1 MGGGMVVAY
10 WLTEHPA
17 IVGFRWSHSQSWGS
31 TWYFLVSS
39 IAAYLSAALA
49 LHLLLRIAG
58 RRRPLPL
65 GPLPAVHSLS
75 MALVSAVIFL
85 GTLLSS
91 AAEIRDTHW
100 FWLNRRTSQL
110 THPLQWL
117 LCFPPGTRP
126 SGRVF
131 FWSYAFY
138 LSRFL
143 HLLRSFFLIARHR
156 GDDGDDGSGGGSLS
170 LARLLSNYSIPVC
183 TSFLFLEFSQS
194 VQVMTILST
203 TLSSLVVYGYRFWL
217 GVGLPW
223 GVPFPAV
230 LASCQAMF
238 VACTLACDFGVL
250 LLHFCK
256 GGCNGIGAWVFNS
269 LLNAAL
275 LLLFLLKYNVKGRP
289 CWSCVPFPKDD
300 RSASRRPLAAGD
312 NSTTVL
318 KDH

>member
-1 MGGGMVVAY
+1 MAY
-10 WLTEHPA
+10 WLAEHPV
-17 IVGFRWSHSQSWGS
+17 IVGFRWSHSQLWGS
-31 TWYFLVSS
+31 TWCFLVSF
-39 IAAYLSAALA
+39 IAAYLTAALA
-49 LHLLLRIAG
+49 LDLLLRIAG

-65 GPLPAVHSLS
+65 GPLPAMHSLS
-75 MALVSAVIFL
+75 MALVSALIFL

-91 AAEIRDTHW
+91 AAEIRDTRW

-143 HLLRSFFLIARHR
+143 HLLRSFFLIARRR
-156 GDDGDDGSGGGSLS
+156 GDDDDGGGGSLS
-170 LARLLSNYSIPVC
+170 LSRLLYDHSIPVC

-203 TLSSLVVYGYRFWL
+203 TLSSLVVYSYRFWL

-223 GVPFPAV
+223 GEPFPAV
-230 LASCQAMF
+230 LASCQAMLL
-238 VACTLACDFGVL
+238 ACTLLCDLGVL

-275 LLLFLLKYNVKGRP
+275 LLLFLLKYHVNARR
-289 CWSCVPFPKDD
+289 CRSCVPFPMDH

-312 NSTTVL
+312 NSAAAAL
-318 KDH
+318 KDR